1 MRGSC
6 PPNVKTAPPTRGES
20 GVVRGASPPWALEGP
35 APMPAEAATQAKQRR
50 VGPLLSWFALKC
62 ERRRSP
68 HWLQDTGGGFPPK
81 DGGRCWP
88 ASALGPEPEP
98 EPGPEP
104 GPEALMSV
112 GMQVLGR

>member
-1 MRGSC
+1 
-6 PPNVKTAPPTRGES
+6 V
-20 GVVRGASPPWALEGP
+20 
-35 APMPAEAATQAKQRR
+35 PAEAATQAKQRR

-88 ASALGPEPEP
+88 ASALEDPKMLR
-98 EPGPEP
+98 EPGPGPGP
-104 GPEALMSV
+104 GPEALMMSV
-112 GMQVLGR
+112 GMQAVLVMCTRR